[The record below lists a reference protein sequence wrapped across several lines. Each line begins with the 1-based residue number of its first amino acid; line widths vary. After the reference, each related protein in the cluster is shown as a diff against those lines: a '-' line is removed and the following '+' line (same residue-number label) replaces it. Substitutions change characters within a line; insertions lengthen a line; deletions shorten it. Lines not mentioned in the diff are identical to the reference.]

1 MPVAWHEPTRDG
13 EKAIPVVG
21 NVPRRKAR
29 APKLAERA
37 GKRWTMATMGQAVTA
52 TLTCAVQALGS
63 PKAALLGLCWAL
75 MASQAVAVMPAA
87 WRAVHGCAQVQQG
100 IAASSLALESAQTSD
115 GMIVAI
121 PRPHWRL
128 VRSMNVQQRADVLQE
143 LAAHVNLRRDKNQ
156 PRGPQKK
163 PTPRPA
169 YKNGGH
175 VSTAKILAK
184 QISSAPWKGWA

>member
-37 GKRWTMATMGQAVTA
+37 GKRGTMATMGQAVTA

-121 PRPHWRL
+121 PRPHWR
-128 VRSMNVQQRADVLQE
+128 VVYLQP
-143 LAAHVNLRRDKNQ
+143 AGNSD
-156 PRGPQKK
+156 
-163 PTPRPA
+163 RPPIQ
-169 YKNGGH
+169 Y
-175 VSTAKILAK
+175 TAPMLCHMTAT
-184 QISSAPWKGWA
+184 SSRYRVM